1 MDYGMVNNMEEEIII
16 DEDTT
21 EKTSDWNEGD
31 VGKRIMKRVTVNG
44 TYYNELIVQV
54 FCQFCGAEF
63 IGPSREAGGFLGGHE
78 CLHAWEVSQAL
89 GRADGRGG

>member
-1 MDYGMVNNMEEEIII
+1 MDYGMVNYMEEEIII
-16 DEDTT
+16 DEDIT

-31 VGKRIMKRVTVNG
+31 VGKRIMKRVTANG
-44 TYYNELIVQV
+44 TYYNEMIVQV
-54 FCQFCGAEF
+54 FCQFCGSEF

-89 GRADGRGG
+89 GREAGLVE

>member
-89 GRADGRGG
+89 GREDGLVE